1 MLSKDQLKILVA
13 RDGGEAIEVARNSC
27 AQAMLLD
34 VNLPKVNGFEV
45 LKIVKGEEATRQIK
59 VAMLTARQAEIDIV
73 RAFSLGADDY
83 VVKPFKQLELVARLS
98 RLLGD

>member
-1 MLSKDQLKILVA
+1 M
-13 RDGGEAIEVARNSC
+13 ARNSC